1 MVSERQRT
9 NIVAKQINK
18 SYIPDNQKHT
28 KKKHIFIEELLSVY
42 HFHKMWK

>member
-9 NIVAKQINK
+9 NIVPKQTNK

-28 KKKHIFIEELLSVY
+28 KNTYIY
-42 HFHKMWK
+42 

>member
-9 NIVAKQINK
+9 NIVPNKQTNK

-28 KKKHIFIEELLSVY
+28 KNTYIY
-42 HFHKMWK
+42 